1 MRTDQKILI
10 RKKGA
15 EQVKASCAVFYIP
28 QQLADTKRVKASL
41 LYFRIPQELQ
51 ESKDTVYL
59 GCRGKIQRPWNVWNL
74 LHHLIFHSQEKES
87 PIFHHGG
94 KRHWTKEIRRG
105 GRKTWR
111 WLRRKK
117 MEERETPKGLMSC
130 FMQCISI
137 ETNIVQV
144 SSLPLK
150 IYKGGKDTKV
160 TLWKTQWFQY
170 L

>member
-74 LHHLIFHSQEKES
+74 LHHLIFHSQEKE
-87 PIFHHGG
+87 
-94 KRHWTKEIRRG
+94 RLL
-105 GRKTWR
+105 RKTA
-111 WLRRKK
+111 
-117 MEERETPKGLMSC
+117 
-130 FMQCISI
+130 
-137 ETNIVQV
+137 
-144 SSLPLK
+144 
-150 IYKGGKDTKV
+150 YKGFSAWIHGYLGKGVRRPIPSCAVKV
-160 TLWKTQWFQY
+160 IRDKFPDPEELYMGFRQHQDY
-170 L
+170 PAEYMALD